1 MTLRH
6 ALLGECGVDHGFGLR
21 TTPALDGLVRPRQVH
36 GCRVVAVRACRE
48 QPAPEADG
56 VVSEEP
62 GVPVGIV
69 TADCLPILLA
79 SRSGRAVSALPA
91 GWRGLAHGI
100 VAAGVEAL
108 RERAGAEELVA
119 VVGPHIGACCYEVDA
134 PVVDALR
141 LRFGRDVECAL
152 RSARPGHAYLDLG
165 ALATRALERAGLAR
179 GRVGAIPDTCTH
191 CDPERFHSY
200 RRDGERA
207 GRLVHFVAAARGLT
221 AASVRV

>member
-6 ALLGECGVDHGFGLR
+6 ALLGECGVAHGFGLR
-21 TTPALDGLVRPRQVH
+21 TTPAPRGLVRPRQVH

-56 VVSEEP
+56 VVSDEP
-62 GVPVGIV
+62 GVPVGVV

-79 SRSGRAVSALPA
+79 SRSGRAVSALHA
-91 GWRGLAHGI
+91 GWRGLAGGI
-100 VAAGVEAL
+100 VAVGVEAL

-119 VVGPHIGACCYEVDA
+119 VVGPHIRACCYEVDA
-134 PVVDALR
+134 PVVEALR
-141 LRFGRDVECAL
+141 LQFGRDVKRAL
-152 RSARPGHAYLDLG
+152 RPTRPGHAYLDLG
-165 ALATRALERAGLAR
+165 ALATRALERAGVDRA
-179 GRVGAIPDTCTH
+179 RVGNIPDACTR

-207 GRLVHFVAAARGLT
+207 GRLVHFVAAAQGLT